1 LLRKSVR
8 SNNFFRQN
16 SQDDMQ
22 DRAAYVCHG
31 QELDYIIY
39 FFYIL
44 YTYIYM
50 RYGQNKRRL
59 L

>member
-1 LLRKSVR
+1 MAPPCQNNAMGEQQHNCGLLRKSVR

-39 FFYIL
+39 IFI
-44 YTYIYM
+44 
-50 RYGQNKRRL
+50 
-59 L
+59 